1 MSITNLD
8 QKIKFRSMDSQ
19 GKSISKMKKD
29 ANGDYVCPEL
39 TFPQKHASEIKKVIA
54 FILESDLKEGVE
66 SNLTNSRMRFG
77 DVYHCKVLE
86 HTPFKIIVG
95 IYKK

>member
-1 MSITNLD
+1 
-8 QKIKFRSMDSQ
+8 MDSQ
-19 GKSISKMKKD
+19 DKSISKMKED

-39 TFPQKHASEIKKVIA
+39 TFPQKYANEIKKVIA
-54 FILESDLKEGVE
+54 FILESDFKEGVE

-77 DVYHCKVLE
+77 DVYHCRILE
-86 HTPFKIIVG
+86 HTHFKIVIG